1 MADIE
6 QIYRCIVKSVNERK
20 WEDLPR
26 YMTSHL
32 IRNGQDY
39 TPESYA
45 AEIKLFGGGGASVE
59 LTVDALIVDQ
69 ASQRLAATVLVK
81 AELGSAS
88 SDGGAQQISSTEQQF
103 LWFED
108 GKVSTLF
115 TLADGEELRRQKS
128 DPEYQYAPDLISL
141 HSPPAPSHQVAGAK
155 LSAGELEASYRE
167 YIGCIN
173 TQTMETGLHKYC
185 HYQVIHN
192 TKTLTRD
199 QYRLLIQEA
208 RTAVPDIVFNVRIV
222 IADEASQLVAARLE
236 FSGTPVGVM
245 AGAKPNGRGVSF
257 CEHVTYLFQDGKIS
271 RVWSIVDWESY
282 RQQLTA

>member
-6 QIYRCIVKSVNERK
+6 EIYRCIIKSVNEKR

-26 YMTSHL
+26 YMSSHL

-45 AEIKLFGGGGASVE
+45 AEIKAFGGGGASVE

-69 ASQRLAATVLVK
+69 ESQRLAATILVK
-81 AELGSAS
+81 AELASAS
-88 SDGGAQQISSTEQQF
+88 DKSAQNISFTEQQF
-103 LWFED
+103 IWFED

-115 TLADGEELRRQKS
+115 TLADGDEMRRQLS
-128 DPEYQYAPDLISL
+128 DPQYRYTPDLIS
-141 HSPPAPSHQVAGAK
+141 HQPPPSQPVAVVK
-155 LSAGELEASYRE
+155 LSASELEAKYRT

-173 TQTMETGLHKYC
+173 KQTMETDLQEFC
-185 HYQVIHN
+185 HSQTIHN

-208 RTAVPDIVFNVRIV
+208 RTAVPDIVFGLHTVIV
-222 IADEASQLVAARLE
+222 DEKTQRVAARLE
-236 FSGTPVGVM
+236 FTGTPVGIM
-245 AGAKPNGRGVSF
+245 AGAKPNGRSVSF
-257 CEHVTYLFQDGKIS
+257 SEHVTYLFQEGKIA

-282 RQQLTA
+282 RRQLSD

>member
-1 MADIE
+1 MTSIE
-6 QIYRCIVKSVNERK
+6 QVYRRIVKSVNERK

-59 LTVDALIVDQ
+59 LTVDALTVDQ
-69 ASQRLAATVLVK
+69 ESQRLAATVLVR
-81 AELGSAS
+81 AELAGAS
-88 SDGGAQQISSTEQQF
+88 DEGGAQQVSFTEQQF
-103 LWFED
+103 LWFEN

-128 DPEYQYAPDLISL
+128 DPGYRHTPDLISL
-141 HSPPAPSHQVAGAK
+141 HSPPAPSQHVAGAK
-155 LSAGELEASYRE
+155 LSAGELEALYRE

-173 TQTMETGLHKYC
+173 TQTMETGLHRYC
-185 HYQVIHN
+185 HYQVVHN

-199 QYRLLIQEA
+199 QYRILIQEA
-208 RTAVPDIVFNVRIV
+208 RTAVPDIVFNVSIV
-222 IADEASQLVAARLE
+222 VADEASQLLAARLE

-282 RQQLTA
+282 RRQLAA